1 MNLKLKNN
9 IYIYIY
15 LVVILFILFI
25 IIFFKKDKNYLDS
38 ALFYIRILNIIL
50 SFLALNGAYVIYL
63 KNKNS
68 TTFILSLMYLC
79 FSIGIICGN
88 IDYFI
93 FNNEKFSF
101 SNYITISTSL
111 LRIFLLIIAVFPYNK
126 IHKFIYKNSKKA
138 IIFVITYSL
147 FFGVSENIFK
157 FQNVLAN
164 KKIFFIL
171 YNILLIVVYLFISIK
186 LIKLSKLDNFILKYF
201 SASIILLAL
210 KAIYAIY
217 GIFYISFDIKLI
229 SVSITSLFFI
239 TIIIATGIMLYSTII
254 NFNLLNTEL
263 MKFFNFVE
271 NNKHSNMFICDYDFN
286 IFYVNK
292 KIKEYYN
299 FQEETTKFKNDLL
312 NNENIYCKLKD
323 IFNDLDSKG
332 YWSGLIKDYKTNEIL
347 DCYVQSLSMNNS
359 NKQVLIS
366 YVDISSKIK
375 LEESLETLKLKDLQ
389 KDEFISNISHE
400 LKTPLNIFY
409 STIQLLEKFSQNE
422 NINFKEVFTKHN
434 NSLKLNC
441 KRMIRLINNIIDLSR
456 LDLGILKPNYGN
468 YNIILLIEDIT
479 NSIIPFALSKDLFL
493 EFDTNIEEHYIM
505 CDPIMIEKIL
515 LNLLSNAI
523 KYSERNSTIYVYI
536 SVEKFITK
544 ISIKDE
550 GCGIELKTQKHIFDR
565 FVRADTTFT
574 RLNEGCG
581 IGLSIV
587 KSMLDILNGD
597 ISVQSELGKGSIF
610 EISLPNKII
619 KNKNNKNYEYKNSH
633 NISVE
638 LSDIYEIN

>member
-1 MNLKLKNN
+1 MNSKLKN
-9 IYIYIY
+9 IY
-15 LVVILFILFI
+15 LYIFLVIIIIILFI
-25 IIFFKKDKNYLDS
+25 IILFKNDKYYLDS
-38 ALFYIRILNIIL
+38 AIFYIKILNIIL

-111 LRIFLLIIAVFPYNK
+111 LRIFLLIIAIFPANK
-126 IHKFIYKNSKKA
+126 IHKFIYKNSKKS

-147 FFGVSENIFK
+147 FFGIFENIFK
-157 FQNVLAN
+157 FQNMLADRN
-164 KKIFFIL
+164 YFFIL
-171 YNILLIVVYLFISIK
+171 YNILLIVVYLYVSIK
-186 LIKLSKLDNFILKYF
+186 LLKLSKSDNFILKYF
-201 SASIILLAL
+201 SVSIILLAL
-210 KAIYAIY
+210 KTIYTIY

-229 SVSITSLFFI
+229 SVFITSLFFI
-239 TIIIATGIMLYSTII
+239 TILIATGVILYSTII
-254 NFNLLNTEL
+254 NYNLLNHEL

-312 NNENIYCKLKD
+312 RNEYLYSKLKD
-323 IFNDLDSKG
+323 IFNDLDTQG
-332 YWSGLIKDYKTNEIL
+332 YWSGIIKDYETNEIL
-347 DCYVQSLSMNNS
+347 DCYVQKLNINN
-359 NKQVLIS
+359 NKKEILVS
-366 YVDISSKIK
+366 YVDISTELK
-375 LEESLETLKLKDLQ
+375 LEETLENIKIKDLQ

-422 NINFKEVFTKHN
+422 NINFKEIFNKHN

-441 KRMIRLINNIIDLSR
+441 KRMIRLVNNIVDLSR
-456 LDLGILKPNYGN
+456 IDLGVLKPNYGN
-468 YNIILLIEDIT
+468 YNIILLVEDIS
-479 NSIIPFALSKDLFL
+479 NSIIPFALSKELFL
-493 EFDTNIEEHYIM
+493 EFDTNVEEHYIM

-515 LNLLSNAI
+515 LNILSNAI
-523 KYSERNSTIYVYI
+523 KYSESNSSIHVYV
-536 SVEKFITK
+536 SVEKSITK

-550 GCGIELKTQKHIFDR
+550 GCGIDLETQKHIFDR
-565 FVRADTTFT
+565 FIRADTSFT

-587 KSMLDILNGD
+587 KSMLDILNGN
-597 ISVQSELGKGSIF
+597 ISVQSELDKGSIF

-619 KNKNNKNYEYKNSH
+619 KNKKHRNYKYENTH

>member
-1 MNLKLKNN
+1 MNLKLKSN
-9 IYIYIY
+9 IYLYVY
-15 LVVILFILFI
+15 LLVISIILFTILF
-25 IIFFKKDKNYLDS
+25 FKNDNNYLFS
-38 ALFYIRILNIIL
+38 SLFYIRIINIIL
-50 SFLALNGAYVIYL
+50 SFLALNGAYIIYL

-88 IDYFI
+88 VDYFI

-111 LRIFLLIIAVFPYNK
+111 LRIFLLIIAVFPHSK
-126 IHKFIYKNSKKA
+126 IHKFIYINYKKA

-147 FFGVSENIFK
+147 IFGISENIFK

-164 KKIFFIL
+164 KKCFFIL
-171 YNILLIVVYLFISIK
+171 YNIFLIIIYLYVSIK
-186 LIKLSKLDNFILKYF
+186 LLKLSKSKYFILKYF

-239 TIIIATGIMLYSTII
+239 TIIIATGVKLYSTII
-254 NFNLLNTEL
+254 NYNLLNNEL
-263 MKFFNFVE
+263 IKFFNFVE

-292 KIKEYYN
+292 KIKEYYS
-299 FQEETTKFKNDLL
+299 FQEEKTKFKNDLL
-312 NNENIYCKLKD
+312 NNKHLSYKLKD
-323 IFNDLDSKG
+323 IFIDLENQG
-332 YWSGLIKDYKTNEIL
+332 YWSGIIKDYETNEIL
-347 DCYVQSLSMNNS
+347 DCYVQSLNN
-359 NKQVLIS
+359 NEVLVS
-366 YVDISSKIK
+366 YVDISSTLE
-375 LEESLETLKLKDLQ
+375 LEETLENIKFRDLQ
-389 KDEFISNISHE
+389 KDEFLSNISHE

-422 NINFKEVFTKHN
+422 NINFKEAFNKHS

-441 KRMIRLINNIIDLSR
+441 KRMIRLVNNIVDLSR
-456 LDLGILKPNYGN
+456 MDLGVLKPDYGN
-468 YNIILLIEDIT
+468 YNIILLVEDIS
-479 NSIIPFALSKDLFL
+479 NSIIPFALSKNLFL
-493 EFDTNIEEHYIM
+493 EFDTNVEEHYIM
-505 CDPIMIEKIL
+505 CDPIMIERIL
-515 LNLLSNAI
+515 LNILSNAI
-523 KYSERNSTIYVYI
+523 KYSKMNTTIHVYI
-536 SVEKFITK
+536 SVEKSVTK

-550 GCGIELKTQKHIFDR
+550 GFGIDLETQKHIFDR
-565 FVRADTTFT
+565 FIRADTSFT

-581 IGLSIV
+581 LGLSIV

-597 ISVQSELGKGSIF
+597 IRVESELGKGSIF

-619 KNKNNKNYEYKNSH
+619 KDKKQRNYKYESSH

>member
-1 MNLKLKNN
+1 MNSKFKGN
-9 IYIYIY
+9 IYLSIY
-15 LVVILFILFI
+15 LFFISIILFI
-25 IIFFKKDKNYLDS
+25 ILFFKKDNNYLTS

-50 SFLALNGAYVIYL
+50 SFLALNGTYVIYL

-111 LRIFLLIIAVFPYNK
+111 LRIFLLIISVFPYSK
-126 IHKFIYKNSKKA
+126 VHKFIYKSSEKA
-138 IIFVITYSL
+138 IVFVITYSL
-147 FFGVSENIFK
+147 IFGISENIFK

-164 KKIFFIL
+164 KKCFFIL
-171 YNILLIVVYLFISIK
+171 YNIFLIIIYLYVSIK
-186 LIKLSKLDNFILKYF
+186 LLKLSKSKYFILKYF

-239 TIIIATGIMLYSTII
+239 TIIIATGVKLYSTII
-254 NFNLLNTEL
+254 NYNLLNNEL
-263 MKFFNFVE
+263 IKFFNFVE
-271 NNKHSNMFICDYDFN
+271 NNKHSNMFICDYNFN

-292 KIKEYYN
+292 KIKEYYS
-299 FQEETTKFKNDLL
+299 FKEETTKFKNDLL
-312 NNENIYCKLKD
+312 NNKHLCYKLKD
-323 IFNDLDSKG
+323 IFNDLENQG
-332 YWSGLIKDYKTNEIL
+332 YWSGFIKDYETNEIL
-347 DCYVQSLSMNNS
+347 DCYAQSLNN
-359 NKQVLIS
+359 NEVLVS
-366 YVDISSKIK
+366 YVDISSTLE
-375 LEESLETLKLKDLQ
+375 LEETLENIKFRDLQ
-389 KDEFISNISHE
+389 KDEFLSNISHE

-409 STIQLLEKFSQNE
+409 STIQLLEKFSENE
-422 NINFKEVFTKHN
+422 NINFKEAFNKHS

-441 KRMIRLINNIIDLSR
+441 KRMIRLVNNIVDLSR
-456 LDLGILKPNYGN
+456 MDLGVLKPDYGN
-468 YNIILLIEDIT
+468 YNIILLVEDIS
-479 NSIIPFALSKDLFL
+479 NSIIPFALSKNLLL
-493 EFDTNIEEHYIM
+493 EFDTNVEEHYIM
-505 CDPIMIEKIL
+505 CDPIMIERIL
-515 LNLLSNAI
+515 LNILSNAI
-523 KYSERNSTIYVYI
+523 KYSEMNTTIHVYV
-536 SVEKFITK
+536 SVEKSTTK

-550 GCGIELKTQKHIFDR
+550 GCGIDLETQKHIFDR
-565 FVRADTTFT
+565 FIRADTSFT

-581 IGLSIV
+581 LGLSIV

-597 ISVQSELGKGSIF
+597 IRVESELGKGSIF
-610 EISLPNKII
+610 EVSLPNKII
-619 KNKNNKNYEYKNSH
+619 KDRKQRNYKYENSH

>member
-1 MNLKLKNN
+1 MNLKFKSN
-9 IYIYIY
+9 IYLYIY
-15 LVVILFILFI
+15 LVVISIILFI
-25 IIFFKKDKNYLDS
+25 IIFFKKDNNYLVS
-38 ALFYIRILNIIL
+38 TLFYIRIINIIL
-50 SFLALNGAYVIYL
+50 SFLALNGTYVIYL

-68 TTFILSLMYLC
+68 TIFILSLMYLC

-111 LRIFLLIIAVFPYNK
+111 LRIFLLIIAIFPNNR

-147 FFGVSENIFK
+147 FFGISESIFK

-164 KKIFFIL
+164 KKFFFIL
-171 YNILLIVVYLFISIK
+171 YNILLIVLYLYVSRK
-186 LIKLSKLDNFILKYF
+186 LLKLSKSDNFILKYF

-210 KAIYAIY
+210 KAMYAIY

-239 TIIIATGIMLYSTII
+239 TIIIATGVKLYSTII
-254 NFNLLNTEL
+254 NYNLLNHEL
-263 MKFFNFVE
+263 MKFFKFVE
-271 NNKHSNMFICDYDFN
+271 NNKHSNMFICDHDFN
-286 IFYVNK
+286 VFYVNK

-299 FQEETTKFKNDLL
+299 FEEETTKFKNDLL
-312 NNENIYCKLKD
+312 NNEHLCCKLKD
-323 IFNDLDSKG
+323 IFNDLDNQG
-332 YWSGLIKDYKTNEIL
+332 YWGGIIKDSETNEIL
-347 DCYVQSLSMNNS
+347 DCYVQNLNIDNN
-359 NKQVLIS
+359 KKEILVS
-366 YVDISSKIK
+366 YVDISSKLELEETLENIK
-375 LEESLETLKLKDLQ
+375 LRDLQ
-389 KDEFISNISHE
+389 KDEFLSNISHE

-422 NINFKEVFTKHN
+422 DINFKELFNKHS

-441 KRMIRLINNIIDLSR
+441 KRMIRLVNNIVDLSR
-456 LDLGILKPNYGN
+456 IDLGVLKPNYGN
-468 YNIILLIEDIT
+468 YNIILLVEDIS
-479 NSIIPFALSKDLFL
+479 NSIIPFALAKNLFL
-493 EFDTNIEEHYIM
+493 EFDTNVEEHYLM

-523 KYSERNSTIYVYI
+523 KYSERNTSIHVYI
-536 SVEKFITK
+536 SVEKSITK

-550 GCGIELKTQKHIFDR
+550 GCGIDLETQKQIFDR
-565 FVRADTTFT
+565 FIRADTSFT

-587 KSMLDILNGD
+587 KSMLDILNGS
-597 ISVQSELGKGSIF
+597 IRVESELGKGSIF

-619 KNKNNKNYEYKNSH
+619 KDKKQRNYKYESSN

-638 LSDIYEIN
+638 LSDIYEVN